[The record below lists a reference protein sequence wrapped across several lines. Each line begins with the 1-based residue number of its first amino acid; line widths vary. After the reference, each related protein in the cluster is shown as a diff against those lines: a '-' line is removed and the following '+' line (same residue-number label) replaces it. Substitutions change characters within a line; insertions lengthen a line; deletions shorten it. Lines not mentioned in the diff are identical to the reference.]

1 MVHSRL
7 TAEGSQSLAATSFVT
22 SHVSFVIIWI
32 AKWFTDGRLAR
43 FFLCCP
49 GSRRIRAAAPTSRG
63 LYKLY
68 QGISFFGRH
77 GADGSAHKRPGRCAT
92 ITSDAPER
100 RTWSV
105 LPLIVRMKRRGP
117 ERRRLQVQRRRWE
130 KPKPAR
136 AQHIRIQQVHRR
148 HRRQHHLSTRCSRRS
163 KRFFRREHHLHL
175 YMGSSSLDA

>member
-1 MVHSRL
+1 M
-7 TAEGSQSLAATSFVT
+7 SFVT
-22 SHVSFVIIWI
+22 ISGKFVSSLSVGTAI
-32 AKWFTDGRLAR
+32 LAR
-43 FFLCCP
+43 FFCL
-49 GSRRIRAAAPTSRG
+49 SSIVASAPPPRLRG
-63 LYKLY
+63 ACVNKLY

-77 GADGSAHKRPGRCAT
+77 GADGSAHKRARPGRCAT
-92 ITSDAPER
+92 ARSDIPER